1 MSVLAEVVEAVAPW
15 LGDCAAPEPGPD
27 RFSSTVQD
35 PDRRFVLEAVYEGYL
50 MHYGE
55 PQAFRGMDEDLRLL
69 AGDALY
75 ALGLA
80 RLAERGDLD
89 AVAELSDLITL
100 TARAHAEGSP
110 ERVVSLWLATAK
122 ALSKDG
128 GEGAMVTWRKGT
140 DQGVRG
146 A

>member
-1 MSVLAEVVEAVAPW
+1 MSALSDVVAAVEPW
-15 LGDCAAPEPGPD
+15 LGECAAPDPGPD
-27 RFSSTVQD
+27 RFASTVQD

-55 PQAFRGMDEDLRLL
+55 PRAFQGMDADLRLL

-80 RLAERGDLD
+80 RLADRGDLD

-100 TARAHAEGSP
+100 TARAHAEGAAG
-110 ERVVSLWLATAK
+110 RAVSLWLAAAT
-122 ALSKDG
+122 ALSEAG
-128 GEGAMVTWRKGT
+128 GEGAMATWRAGPR
-140 DQGVRG
+140 VEPS
-146 A
+146 

>member
-1 MSVLAEVVEAVAPW
+1 VSALGEVVAAVEPW
-15 LGDCAAPEPGPD
+15 LGDRAAADPGPD
-27 RFSSTVQD
+27 RFASTVED

-55 PQAFRGMDEDLRLL
+55 PRAFVGMDPDLRLL

-80 RLAERGDLD
+80 RLADRGDLD

-100 TARAHAEGSP
+100 TARAHAEGTAG
-110 ERVVSLWLATAK
+110 RVVSLWLASAT
-122 ALSKDG
+122 ALSEAG
-128 GEGAMVTWRKGT
+128 GDGAMATWRAGPET
-140 DQGVRG
+140 SPS
-146 A
+146 

>member
-1 MSVLAEVVEAVAPW
+1 VSVLAEVVEAVQPW
-15 LGDCAAPEPGPD
+15 LGDCAAADPGPD
-27 RFSSTVQD
+27 RFATTVQD

-55 PQAFRGMDEDLRLL
+55 PRAFVGMDADLRLL

-80 RLAERGDLD
+80 RLAQRDDLD

-100 TARAHAEGSP
+100 TARAHAEGAA
-110 ERVVSLWLATAK
+110 ERVVSLWLATAT
-122 ALSKDG
+122 ALSEGG
-128 GEGAMVTWRKGT
+128 GEGAMATWRDSPGQAT
-140 DQGVRG
+140 S
-146 A
+146 